1 MIYREDSEPRNDDA
15 FREIITSCRSLS
27 SHEKL
32 TLKSALP
39 QVIKLKIYFLLI
51 LIIYYFL
58 NFIIVCEPDLSGF
71 NTTCILLITLYQKLT
86 ILIIKWLIN
95 TFLINK
101 LFRLFIYRVSY

>member
-39 QVIKLKIYFLLI
+39 QVIKFL
-51 LIIYYFL
+51 FF
-58 NFIIVCEPDLSGF
+58 FIFGCEPDLSGF
-71 NTTCILLITLYQKLT
+71 NTTCCLYQKLT
-86 ILIIKWLIN
+86 ILITKWLIN
-95 TFLINK
+95 IFLINK
-101 LFRLFIYRVSY
+101 LMSGYLSRF